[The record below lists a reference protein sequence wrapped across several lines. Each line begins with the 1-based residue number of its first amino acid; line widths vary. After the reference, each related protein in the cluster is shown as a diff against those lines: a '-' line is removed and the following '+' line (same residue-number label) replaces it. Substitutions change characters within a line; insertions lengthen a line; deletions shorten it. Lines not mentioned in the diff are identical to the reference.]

1 MSVNG
6 MADST
11 RRIVAW
17 SWVVL
22 GVFGTAIASY
32 LTYKRVTGDPLNCLV
47 GDGCGAV
54 AASTYATIGPVPL
67 SVLGGA
73 FFLCLAVLAIAY
85 LVTGRLRLLVLAAW
99 LTVPGALVAWWYEY
113 VQFYIIYA
121 VCIYCVTS
129 AIAATAA
136 LIGGVLVLWKKADRV
151 STT

>member
-1 MSVNG
+1 MGDRSLKV
-6 MADST
+6 
-11 RRIVAW
+11 VAW

-22 GVFGTAIASY
+22 GALGTTIATY
-32 LTYKRVTGDPLNCLV
+32 LTYKRATGDPLNCLI
-47 GDGCGAV
+47 GDGCTTV
-54 AASTYATIGPVPL
+54 AASSYAVLGGVPL

-73 FFLCLAVLAIAY
+73 FFLCLVVLAIAY
-85 LVTGRLRLLVLAAW
+85 LVSGRQQLLLLAAW

-136 LIGGVLVLWKKADRV
+136 LIGGIFLLRRGRRKEMVA
-151 STT
+151 